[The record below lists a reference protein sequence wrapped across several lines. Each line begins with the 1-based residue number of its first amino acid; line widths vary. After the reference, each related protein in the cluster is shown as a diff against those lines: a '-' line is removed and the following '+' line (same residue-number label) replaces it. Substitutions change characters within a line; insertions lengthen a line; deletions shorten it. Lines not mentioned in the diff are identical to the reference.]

1 MHEGPYVSLHHV
13 PSHGGCHEAQ
23 SAEMSISLFW
33 TYRDWVLI
41 CNQTLPGL
49 LRSLTLQV
57 KAPPLIWRRITSIG
71 LSGIHCDVKRAQ
83 SADAFWLIH

>member
-1 MHEGPYVSLHHV
+1 MHDGPYVSLHHV

-33 TYRDWVLI
+33 TYRDCVLM
-41 CNQTLPGL
+41 CSQTLPGL

-57 KAPPLIWRRITSIG
+57 EAPPWKWQRITSIG
-71 LSGIHCDVKRAQ
+71 LSGIHCDVKHTQ
-83 SADAFWLIH
+83 SVAAF